1 MKTEIRKEQFLE
13 IFKNTLCNITKAC
26 EKANITRQ
34 TFYVWCNSD
43 RQFAE
48 AIENIRES
56 ELDWAENQLKLKMA
70 EKDTTAII
78 FFLKTK
84 AKNRGYIERQEYQ
97 VQAVQNFDDFV
108 AKINDGVDVK
118 LIDDTEKLNQIE
130 NEKTL

>member
-84 AKNRGYIERQEYQ
+84 AKHRGYVERQEYQ

-130 NEKTL
+130 NEK